1 MTEVAGKGLGMHG
14 HVNSRFLGPRVVNP
28 HFGDVSKGWAWET
41 RVMGVL
47 PGVVHSSSTLSSRA
61 DVHMAFYVP
70 SILRAGASPQGMNW
84 PSIFVSS
91 LGTVSIYLTWQGGE
105 TWLLFNNLSPFVSFT
120 PAPSSLSEGSTGVR
134 LKLISGDRSEVAV
147 RV

>member
-14 HVNSRFLGPRVVNP
+14 HVNLMFLGPRVVNP

-47 PGVVHSSSTLSSRA
+47 PGVVHSSSTPSPRA

-70 SILRAGASPQGMNW
+70 SISRARAFPKG
-84 PSIFVSS
+84 
-91 LGTVSIYLTWQGGE
+91 
-105 TWLLFNNLSPFVSFT
+105 
-120 PAPSSLSEGSTGVR
+120 
-134 LKLISGDRSEVAV
+134 
-147 RV
+147 